1 MNCERVLF
9 VKLSVHS
16 SLRSIMSFQEE
27 WERKKEE
34 RQRKRTE
41 MDGGLSKRYTY
52 MYGSVSPPTKT
63 SHVIVPSVQLKQT
76 PKSPTAMKNN
86 NLGEKPLNE
95 AEKKAEELRQKRE
108 QERIE
113 AEQRAK
119 EEIITSVTLDLDK
132 KEEIRR
138 AREERERQ
146 EMLEAEERKA
156 RAEVR

>member
-1 MNCERVLF
+1 
-9 VKLSVHS
+9 
-16 SLRSIMSFQEE
+16 MSFQEE

-41 MDGGLSKRYTY
+41 MDGGLTN
-52 MYGSVSPPTKT
+52 GSVSPSTKT

-76 PKSPTAMKNN
+76 PKSPTAVKNN

-95 AEKKAEELRQKRE
+95 AEKKAEELRRKRE

-119 EEIITSVTLDLDK
+119 EEIKTSISLDLDK

-146 EMLEAEERKA
+146 EMQEAEERKA